1 MKTLILLSLV
11 LSANAFAM
19 KGTKPFRKVS
29 NSAYFVCNIERD
41 ASDKKVF
48 KKEMHFPFPTEKGE
62 TYELKGSMRWNDYKI
77 VFSQDGD
84 VQIRISELLPDGRVV
99 AEKTHQ
105 MGKEAQF
112 ESFKV
117 QVDVKKNDVVIPY
130 YIQCSP
136 E

>member
-1 MKTLILLSLV
+1 MKTLLLLSLV
-11 LSANAFAM
+11 FSFNAFAM
-19 KGTKPFRKVS
+19 KGSKLTRKVS

-41 ASDKKVF
+41 ASDKKLF

-77 VFSQDGD
+77 VFSQDGE
-84 VQIRISELLPDGRVV
+84 VQIRISELLPEGRVV

-105 MGKEAQF
+105 MGKEPQF

-117 QVDVKKNDVVIPY
+117 QVDVKKDDLVIPY
-130 YIQCSP
+130 HIQCSP